1 MQFGSYLCG
10 FKNKKAELGTDY
22 ESSLFIKSNP
32 TIILEPSVTLLMRM
46 TFTD

>member
-10 FKNKKAELGTDY
+10 FKNKKVELGTDY

-32 TIILEPSVTLLMRM
+32 TISNSINADDFYRLVG
-46 TFTD
+46 